1 MKKKL
6 IYVLSYII
14 LFFNSNVSSNENNNY
29 LKVGLLAPL
38 SGEYKDRGHLFCIHF
53 NYLKEM
59 AIKMSL

>member
-29 LKVGLLAPL
+29 LKVGLLAIYAKWRIQG
-38 SGEYKDRGHLFCIHF
+38 SGDISFVFTSACT
-53 NYLKEM
+53 
-59 AIKMSL
+59 